1 MNIRFFWY
9 YMVSYRGKTIF
20 LPGKAL
26 TYYNSDKQDTITLK
40 VQLCLVYLGGNQ
52 FLSSLSYALLNNG
65 EIIPTTENPAS
76 YQRLIRS
83 LIVKEI

>member
-1 MNIRFFWY
+1 
-9 YMVSYRGKTIF
+9 MVSYRGKTIF

-26 TYYNSDKQDTITLK
+26 MYYNNDKQDTIALK

-52 FLSSLSYALLNNG
+52 FLSSLSYALLNNR
-65 EIIPTTENPAS
+65 EIIPTTENPAN